1 MKKELINVLR
11 IGDKHHCSIYAID
24 NRVNAPKILGR
35 CVCVCVRVSGGR
47 VGGGEVGGL
56 GCRNKSKWVV
66 NFARIRVYLLLSIW
80 NLRVLETISALKT
93 TSCFLLIYSRHSD
106 RQRMMEKVTR
116 SKRVRLIDC

>member
-11 IGDKHHCSIYAID
+11 IGDKHHYSIYAID

-35 CVCVCVRVSGGR
+35 CVCVCACVW
-47 VGGGEVGGL
+47 GEVGGL